1 MPRNDAIAAAFTAQ
15 ACHCDGYGSTL
26 YGELCRRCAD
36 DVRAGGELAT
46 LLADWNGDPQR
57 GSLPLRVLGGVHALV
72 LTGQAPA
79 LSACYPST
87 GGVAHWP
94 HAWHAFLAT
103 VQSHRE
109 AIHAWLPQP
118 PQTNEVGRSG
128 SLLGGLLQAAA
139 SGLPL
144 RLLELGSSAGLN
156 LRVDHFR
163 IALGERWFGPADA
176 RVVLRPA
183 WTGPTPAAVPLHIA
197 SRAGC
202 DLAPIDVRDPAA
214 RLRLQAYVW
223 PDRPDR
229 LATLRAALAV
239 AQDVPVDLDRAEAVD
254 WLAQQLAAPCPG
266 LATVVFHSSF
276 HGYLPAATQQR
287 LAAILQTAG
296 DRATARAPVYWL
308 RCEDEVP
315 LPADRA
321 MQHEV
326 RLRGW
331 PGNAERLLARC
342 QPHGDRVA
350 WLAQP

>member
-1 MPRNDAIAAAFTAQ
+1 MSRNDAIAAAFAAQ
-15 ACHCDGYGSTL
+15 ARHCDGYGSTL

-36 DVRAGGELAT
+36 DARAGGELAT
-46 LLADWNGDPQR
+46 LTADWDGDPQR

-72 LTGQAPA
+72 LTGQAPHLGA
-79 LSACYPST
+79 FYPSA
-87 GGVAHWP
+87 GGTPRWP
-94 HAWHAFLAT
+94 DAWHAFLAT

-109 AIHAWLPQP
+109 PIRAWLPQP

-128 SLLGGLLQAAA
+128 SLLGGFLHAAA

-163 IALGERWFGPADA
+163 IALGDRWFGPADA

-183 WTGPTPAAVPLHIA
+183 WTGPTPAAATLRIA

-202 DLAPIDVRDPAA
+202 DLAPVDVRDPAA

-239 AQDVPVDLDRAEAVD
+239 AQDVPVDLDRADAAD
-254 WLAQQLAAPCPG
+254 WLERQLATPFLG
-266 LATVVFHSSF
+266 IATVVFHSSF

-287 LAAILQTAG
+287 LAAILQAAG
-296 DRATARAPVYWL
+296 QRATANAPVYWL

-315 LPADRA
+315 LPTDRA

-326 RLRGW
+326 RLRAW
-331 PGNAERLLARC
+331 PGDAEHLLARC
-342 QPHGDRVA
+342 QPHGDRVL
-350 WLAQP
+350 WLAQS

>member
-1 MPRNDAIAAAFTAQ
+1 MSRNDAIAAAFAAQ
-15 ACHCDGYGSTL
+15 ARHCDGYHSTL

-46 LLADWNGDPQR
+46 LTADWHGDPQR

-72 LTGQAPA
+72 LTGQAPHLGA
-79 LSACYPST
+79 FYPSA
-87 GGVAHWP
+87 GGAPRWP
-94 HAWHAFLAT
+94 DAWQAFVTT

-109 AIHAWLPQP
+109 PIRAWLPQP

-128 SLLGGLLQAAA
+128 SLLGGFLHAAA

-156 LRVDHFR
+156 LRLDHYR
-163 IALGERWFGPADA
+163 ITLGDRSFGPADA

-183 WTGPTPAAVPLHIA
+183 WTGPTPAAVPLRIA

-202 DLAPIDVRDPAA
+202 DLAPVDVRDPAA

-223 PDRPDR
+223 PDRTDR

-239 AQDVPVDLDRAEAVD
+239 AQEVPVDLECADAAD
-254 WLAQQLAAPCPG
+254 WLERQLAVPSPG
-266 LATVVFHSSF
+266 VATVVFHSSF

-287 LAAILQTAG
+287 LAAILHAAG
-296 DRATARAPVYWL
+296 DRATATAPVYWL

-315 LPADRA
+315 LPSDRA

-326 RLRGW
+326 RLRVW
-331 PGNAERLLARC
+331 PGDAEHLLARC
-342 QPHGDRVA
+342 QPHGDRVS
-350 WLAQP
+350 WLA